1 MPLKSPFADYY
12 LPKCTAG
19 SYYLKKLK
27 ENADRVAIVDSD
39 DNGRYYTYNDLYKGS
54 LAIANYLKSLGVNKG
69 DVVGVCC
76 VNFIEIPAL
85 MIGVALSGAIYS
97 PFNPTYTEMEY
108 IKLFGIAN
116 PKVVFTFD
124 QCVPK
129 VNKVTQKVTS
139 IEKIISIDEVRNI
152 MKRSDMLDFKEPSDI
167 DPSKDIFL
175 MPFSSGTT
183 GLPKGVMLSHEG
195 VLNSDVIVRGSFG
208 VTKGAISLLNVP
220 NFHIY
225 GLLKYLAGMSSGS
238 KVISCRKFTTLDSML
253 TTVQNYKITD
263 LSTVPP
269 LALGMANLKD
279 LEKYNL
285 SSVVSITCGAA
296 PLPESVV
303 HTIRKRTGIRIYQGW
318 GLTEFVP
325 ITWARDA
332 CVPVSSVGN
341 VVPNTLFKVVD
352 PETQKELG
360 PNQKGELCAKG
371 PQIMLGYYNRPQA
384 TSECIDSGGWFHTG
398 DIGYYDENEC
408 VYIVDRLKE
417 LIKYKGFQVAP
428 AELEEVLLEHP
439 LVTDA
444 AVIGVSDKNA
454 GELPKAFVVRKNNK
468 VTAEEIHQ
476 FVQARVSKYKY
487 LKGGIQFC
495 DSIPK
500 SPSGKILRRLL
511 REQTNTKSKL

>member
-1 MPLKSPFADYY
+1 MPLKSPFANYH
-12 LPKCTAG
+12 LPNSTAG
-19 SYYLKKLK
+19 SYFLHHFK
-27 ENADRVAIVDSD
+27 ENGDRIAIVDSD
-39 DNGRYYTYNDLYKGS
+39 DNGRYYTYDDLYRGS
-54 LAIANYLKSLGVNKG
+54 LAIASYLRKLGVRKG

-76 VNFIEIPAL
+76 LNFIEIPAL
-85 MIGVALSGAIYS
+85 MIATALNGAIYS
-97 PFNPTYTEMEY
+97 PFNPSYTESEY
-108 IKLFGIAN
+108 VKLFGIAN
-116 PKVVFTFD
+116 PKVVVTFE

-129 VNKVTQKVTS
+129 VNKVLQKVTS

-152 MKRSDMLDFKEPSDI
+152 IKRSNVLSFKEPDI
-167 DPSKDIFL
+167 DPSKDVFL

-183 GLPKGVMLSHEG
+183 GLPKGVMLSHQG
-195 VLNSDVIVRGSFG
+195 IVNTDVVVRGSFG
-208 VTKGAISLLNVP
+208 VTRGTISLLNVP

-225 GLLKYLAGMSSGS
+225 GLMKYLAGLSAGS
-238 KVISCRKFTTLDSML
+238 KIISCQKFTTLDSML

-279 LEKYNL
+279 LEKYDL

-296 PLPESVV
+296 PLAESVV
-303 HTIRKRTGIRIYQGW
+303 HTIKKRTGIRIYQGW

-341 VVPNTLFKVVD
+341 VTPNTLLKVID

-371 PQIMLGYYNRPQA
+371 PQIMLGYYNRPKA
-384 TSECIDSGGWFHTG
+384 TSECIDSDGWFHTG

-439 LVTDA
+439 QVVDA
-444 AVIGVSDKNA
+444 AVIGVKDKEA
-454 GELPKAFVVRKNNK
+454 GELPKAFVVRKHNE

-511 REQTNTKSKL
+511 RDQTSTKSKL